1 MTTKR
6 GLYLEVMPLLMDQM
20 KKRGVKI
27 KKVLKKLLLKKLL
40 LKKLLLKR
48 ELT

>member
-1 MTTKR
+1 VTAKR
-6 GLYLEVMPLLMDQM
+6 GLYLEVMPLLIDQI
-20 KKRGVKI
+20 KRGVKI
-27 KKVLKKLLLKKLL
+27 EKV

>member
-1 MTTKR
+1 
-6 GLYLEVMPLLMDQM
+6 MPLLIDQI

-27 KKVLKKLLLKKLL
+27 EKV

>member
-1 MTTKR
+1 VTAKR
-6 GLYLEVMPLLMDQM
+6 GLYLEVMPLLMDQI
-20 KKRGVKI
+20 KKRGVKME
-27 KKVLKKLLLKKLL
+27 KV

>member
-1 MTTKR
+1 VTAKR

-27 KKVLKKLLLKKLL
+27 EKILKQLLLI
-40 LKKLLLKR
+40 R
-48 ELT
+48 ELN

>member
-1 MTTKR
+1 VTAKR
-6 GLYLEVMPLLMDQM
+6 GLYLKVMPLLINQI
-20 KKRGVKI
+20 KKRGVKME
-27 KKVLKKLLLKKLL
+27 KV

>member
-1 MTTKR
+1 VTAKR
-6 GLYLEVMPLLMDQM
+6 GLYLEVMLLLINQI
-20 KKRGVKI
+20 KKRGVKMQ
-27 KKVLKKLLLKKLL
+27 KV

>member
-1 MTTKR
+1 VTAKR
-6 GLYLEVMPLLMDQM
+6 GLYLEVMPLLIDQI
-20 KKRGVKI
+20 KKRGIKI
-27 KKVLKKLLLKKLL
+27 EKV